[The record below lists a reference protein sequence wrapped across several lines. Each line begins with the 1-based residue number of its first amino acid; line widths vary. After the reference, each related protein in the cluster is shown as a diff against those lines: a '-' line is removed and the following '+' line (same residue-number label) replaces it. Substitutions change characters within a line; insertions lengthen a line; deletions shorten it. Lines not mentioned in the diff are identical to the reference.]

1 MFHRV
6 VDAGLT
12 PQLLDSN
19 HYAIFIKLC
28 TMERLKKNTQTR
40 SRMLNLDYSVLN
52 NPPNRINFC
61 EEVLNNIQHGT
72 GLTYRNLAESITKA
86 TSNIPVKPKRQPGWF
101 QASEKELS
109 PLTEARN
116 EAMPNVLRKRTRLN
130 TKSTTSSQK
139 QQDTTLVS

>member
-40 SRMLNLDYSVLN
+40 SRMLNLDYSILN
-52 NPPNRINFC
+52 NP
-61 EEVLNNIQHGT
+61 
-72 GLTYRNLAESITKA
+72 
-86 TSNIPVKPKRQPGWF
+86 
-101 QASEKELS
+101 
-109 PLTEARN
+109 
-116 EAMPNVLRKRTRLN
+116 
-130 TKSTTSSQK
+130 
-139 QQDTTLVS
+139 

>member
-1 MFHRV
+1 M
-6 VDAGLT
+6 
-12 PQLLDSN
+12 
-19 HYAIFIKLC
+19 
-28 TMERLKKNTQTR
+28 
-40 SRMLNLDYSVLN
+40 
-52 NPPNRINFC
+52 
-61 EEVLNNIQHGT
+61 
-72 GLTYRNLAESITKA
+72 
-86 TSNIPVKPKRQPGWF
+86 KPKRQPGWF